1 MPCGMWNLPGLGI
14 EPVSSA
20 LAGRFLTTEP
30 PGKSL
35 SELSDALMESPI
47 SCVKGEGSFINKHSL
62 YIQVYLLCIP
72 PSFVTSIPRT
82 HSWAHSAS
90 PAHGL
95 LQLLGFSTPR
105 SLCRPGAVDS
115 RSDPTLE
122 VFWWSVREVVADC
135 EEDQH
140 CLISCI

>member
-1 MPCGMWNLPGLGI
+1 MWDLPRPGI

-30 PGKSL
+30 SGKSL

-62 YIQVYLLCIP
+62 YIQLYLLCIP
-72 PSFVTSIPRT
+72 PIIVTSIPQT

-95 LQLLGFSTPR
+95 LQFLGFSTPR
-105 SLCRPGAVDS
+105 SLCRPGAVDL

-122 VFWWSVREVVADC
+122 VFWWSVREVGADC

-140 CLISCI
+140 CLVSPI